1 VGYLSELL
9 SQSEHVI
16 IVGDFNLPDINWSS
30 LTGVSPFSKRF
41 CEFIFDSN
49 LIQLVENPTHMKGNI
64 LDLVLTT
71 TNNVRD
77 LVVDTSNYSITSD
90 HYVVSF
96 KIEFSM
102 LTNNT
107 RQVPYVFDYKH
118 ADMDGLLEYM
128 LNCDFSECLQSDNI
142 EFVWAYIKSC
152 IYCAINL
159 YIPKVKRRWLKYPC
173 WFTSE
178 IKHHLNCLRTL
189 KRRTTAHP
197 TVCNQSKL
205 KSSMKHLQD
214 KIISAKT
221 SYETQLIKTFASN
234 NNSKFFKYINSITGN
249 NTIPPVVNFESSTA
263 LTDYEKATLFNFH
276 SVFTQSSFVLPPS
289 DELPTPEASLS
300 NIVISESDVF
310 TALTSL
316 DPSKAMG
323 IDCVGPKILTKMCTC
338 TLPTCSPL
346 ILFESS
352 QPLYS

>member
-1 VGYLSELL
+1 MGYLSELL

-16 IVGDFNLPDINWSS
+16 IVGDFNLPDVNWSS

-64 LDLVLTT
+64 LDLVLKT

-96 KIEFSM
+96 KIEFSILM
-102 LTNNT
+102 NNT

-118 ADMDGLLEYM
+118 ADMDGLLAYM
-128 LNCDFSECLQSDNI
+128 LDCDFSECFQSDNI
-142 EFVWAYIKSC
+142 EVVWAYIKSC

-221 SYETQLIKTFASN
+221 SYETQLIKRFASN
-234 NNSKFFKYINSITGN
+234 NNSNI
-249 NTIPPVVNFESSTA
+249 STA
-263 LTDYEKATLFNFH
+263 SLVTTPSLQLSTL
-276 SVFTQSSFVLPPS
+276 SPLLLSLIMKRQLYLMSIFTQFL
-289 DELPTPEASLS
+289 L
-300 NIVISESDVF
+300 
-310 TALTSL
+310 
-316 DPSKAMG
+316 KA
-323 IDCVGPKILTKMCTC
+323 
-338 TLPTCSPL
+338 PL
-346 ILFESS
+346 FFRLLMSC
-352 QPLYS
+352 LHLRHR